1 MSCKTPILRAVF
13 DSPTV
18 QAVDA
23 DGIINLPEVTS
34 NTECA
39 TSTGGTITLRTPGTY
54 EIHLNVTAVATAAGA
69 VEVQMFRNGTAVPGA
84 HAIGTAAAVG
94 DNVPLSFTGLA
105 TIECCGSESISFH
118 AVTATS
124 IRVANATIEEV
135 N

>member
-1 MSCKTPILRAVF
+1 MACKTPIFRAIF

-34 NTECA
+34 NSKCA
-39 TSTGGTITLRTPGTY
+39 TATGGTITLRNPGTY
-54 EIHLNVTAVATAAGA
+54 EVHFNVTAVATAAGP
-69 VEVQMFRNGTAVPGA
+69 VEIQMFRNGTAVPGA
-84 HAIGTAAAVG
+84 HTIGTAAAVG
-94 DNVPLSFTGLA
+94 DNVSLSFTALA
-105 TIECCGSESISFH
+105 TIECCGSESLSFH

-124 IRVANATIEEV
+124 IRVANATLEQV